1 MRSMKRFIAIISFT
15 VLAAS
20 VSAETLD
27 AVIRILDE
35 HARLLSGAVLK
46 IEASG
51 AEVTPSEDG
60 LFRVP
65 VEAGTMV
72 SVMKPNE
79 YYRVFYVENEECTIQ
94 LTKADRLLSNGY
106 DGFVTARTSA
116 SAIDGVAYQDFEHSS
131 QTQVMNTLYGLIPG
145 LNLTMTGSEPWAS
158 ASSPGILVRGT
169 GSYTGS
175 SVLVLVDGVPRDVST
190 VDAREVQSVTV
201 LKDAASLALYGVR
214 GADGAVLVTTKR
226 GGNKGMSIKAGYQFG
241 VLTPSRIPE
250 MADAEEYANALNE
263 AYLNDGLAPYY
274 TAADLKNIASGNSPI
289 PSVNWQ
295 DQLLRNYGFDHNVHM
310 TMDGSTGR
318 SSYFVYADVRS
329 SRGFFDNTKHTEG
342 MSSQLEY
349 TSLKLRSNLDVKVT
363 NTTDLTINLSA
374 RLQQQN
380 QPYTGTDLTNMYT
393 TPSVGFPVFH
403 NETWARSSIFV
414 NPLEEK
420 TGRGYTALFS
430 RFLSA
435 DLTLKQDLSAIT
447 EGLSI
452 EARVS
457 YDNNANTYDSK
468 TYSSVYYI
476 PLPTRNEAGDI
487 TGYTF
492 NEYGNDTEIAFGTGL
507 SMQYMYMD
515 LWAKLDY
522 DRTFGKHK
530 VNAAAIFNRSRMA
543 YSGPNAKYTYHDYI
557 LGADYNYDGRFII
570 NATGTMSGSSR
581 LQTGDKFRFYPA
593 VGAAWVVSNEDFMN
607 GKMDLL
613 KVKFSAGITGQDAF
627 LSYDMDKQFNGEGY
641 SYIFNGATWS
651 YGQMEGNLPSKNIE
665 PEKDMKL
672 NMGVELALRGGFY
685 GEANIFYSRRENIRN
700 AAGTIVSGI
709 LGVGLTDVFTGEAE
723 NYGAELS
730 LGYRGRTGNFDWHI
744 RGNAAYTRNRIISI
758 NEEYAP
764 QDYLYRQGGVISAF
778 YGLESDGFYQTADFD
793 PDGNLLTSVP
803 KNTFAAVR
811 PGDVKY
817 KDLNDDKRI
826 DQYDYKYYDKSLTP
840 VLYYGVQFGFAW
852 NGLYMNA
859 QFQGAGG
866 HIIQTSLAS
875 IYQPLYGGNKNISKH
890 YLESYWTESDTQGR
904 YPRLTSL
911 ANNNNY
917 RPSDMWTE
925 KGDYL
930 KLRELELGYR
940 FSARWLN
947 TVRIN
952 EMSVFLRGNNLFS
965 IDRIKILD
973 PEYISTGY
981 PFARTCSVGINLDF

>member
-1 MRSMKRFIAIISFT
+1 MKRIIAIISF
-15 VLAAS
+15 VALATS
-20 VSAETLD
+20 VSAGPLD
-27 AVIRILDE
+27 AVIRVLDE
-35 HARLLSGAVLK
+35 NSRLLSGAVLE
-46 IEASG
+46 IESSG
-51 AEVTPSEDG
+51 IEVSPSDDG
-60 LFRVP
+60 LFRVS
-65 VEAGTMV
+65 VEEGTMV
-72 SVMKPNE
+72 SVVKPNE
-79 YYRVFYVENEECTIQ
+79 YYRAFTIEDEEITIQ
-94 LTKADRLLSNGY
+94 LTKADRLLSTGY

-116 SAIDGVAYQDFEHSS
+116 MAIDGADYSDFGHSS
-131 QTQVMNTLYGLIPG
+131 QTQVMNSLYGLIPG

-158 ASSPGILVRGT
+158 ASSPGILIRGT
-169 GSYTGS
+169 GSYLGT

-190 VDAREVQSVTV
+190 IDAKEVQSVTV
-201 LKDAASLALYGVR
+201 LKDAASLALYGAR
-214 GADGAVLVTTKR
+214 GADGAILVTTKR
-226 GGNKGMSIKAGYQFG
+226 GGNKAMNINAGYQFG
-241 VLTPSRIPE
+241 ILTPSRIPE
-250 MADAEEYANALNE
+250 MAGASEYANALNE
-263 AYLNDGLAPYY
+263 AYMNDGLAPYY
-274 TAADLKNIASGNSPI
+274 TTDDLKNIASGNQLI
-289 PSVNWQ
+289 PSVNWRE
-295 DQLLRNYGFDHNVHM
+295 QLLRNYGFDHNVHM

-329 SRGFFDNTKHTEG
+329 NRGFFDNTKYTEG

-363 NTTDLTINLSA
+363 STTDLTINLSA

-380 QPYTGTDLTNMYT
+380 QPYTGTDLTSMYT
-393 TPSVGFPVFH
+393 TPSLGFPVFH
-403 NETWARSSIFV
+403 NDKWARSSIFV

-435 DLTLKQDLSAIT
+435 DLTLKQDLSMIT
-447 EGLSI
+447 EGLSL

-468 TYSSVYYI
+468 TYSSAYFI

-507 SMQYMYMD
+507 SLQYMYMD
-515 LWAKLDY
+515 IWAKLNY
-522 DRTFGKHK
+522 DRTFGRHK
-530 VNAAAIFNRSRMA
+530 VNAAAIFNRSRTA

-557 LGADYNYDGRFII
+557 LAANYNYDGRFIV

-593 VGAAWVVSNEDFMN
+593 AGAAWVISNEDFMN
-607 GKMDLL
+607 GSMDLL
-613 KVKFSAGITGQDAF
+613 KVKFSAGITGQDAY

-641 SYIFNGATWS
+641 SYIFNGAVWS

-672 NMGVELALRGGFY
+672 NLGVEFALKEGFS
-685 GEANIFYSRRENIRN
+685 GELNVFHNKRANIRN

-730 LGYRGRTGNFDWHI
+730 LGYKGRAGDFDWYI
-744 RGNAAYTRNRIISI
+744 RGNAAYTRNRITSI

-764 QDYLYRQGGVISAF
+764 KDYLYRQGGIISSF
-778 YGLESDGFYQTADFD
+778 YGLESDGFYQASDFD
-793 PDGNLLTSVP
+793 SEGKLLASLP

-826 DQYDYKYYDKSLTP
+826 DQYDYKYYDKSLVP
-840 VLYYGVQFGFAW
+840 VFYYGIQFGFAW
-852 NGLYMNA
+852 KGLFMNA

-866 HIIQTSLAS
+866 HIVQTSLAS
-875 IYQPLYGGNKNISKH
+875 IYQPLYGGDKNISKH
-890 YLESYWTESDTQGR
+890 YLESYWTEADPQGR
-904 YPRLTSL
+904 YPRLTSQ

-917 RPSDMWTE
+917 RPSDLWTE
-925 KGDYL
+925 KGDYF
-930 KLRELELGYR
+930 KLRELELGYK
-940 FSARWLN
+940 FGARWLN
-947 TVRIN
+947 AVRIN
-952 EMSVFLRGNNLFS
+952 AMSVFLRGNNLFS

-981 PFARTCSVGINLDF
+981 PLARTYSAGINLEF